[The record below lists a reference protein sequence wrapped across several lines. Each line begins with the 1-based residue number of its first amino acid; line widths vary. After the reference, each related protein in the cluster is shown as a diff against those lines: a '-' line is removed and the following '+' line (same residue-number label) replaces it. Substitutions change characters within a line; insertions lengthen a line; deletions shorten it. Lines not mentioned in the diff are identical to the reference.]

1 MSDTAAYISLFF
13 SAFVSATILPG
24 TSEAA
29 LTLMLNEGAGMP
41 ALLLLVATLGN
52 VLGSVLN
59 WFLGRFFTNYRD
71 RKWFPIKPAQYDR
84 AVAWFGKYGK
94 WTLLFAWVPFFGDPL
109 TIVAGAMRVHF
120 GFFLLLVTIGKGARY
135 LFVMQAAAMILL
147 D

>member
-1 MSDTAAYISLFF
+1 MSDLAAYVSLFF

-29 LTLMLNEGAGMP
+29 LTLMLNEETGAP
-41 ALLLLVATLGN
+41 AILLLVATLGN

-71 RKWFPIKPAQYDR
+71 RKWFPIKEAQYDR
-84 AVAWFGKYGK
+84 AVGWFDKYGK
-94 WTLLFAWVPFFGDPL
+94 WTLLLAWVPFFGDPL

-120 GFFLLLVTIGKGARY
+120 GFFLLLVTVGKGARY
-135 LFVMQAAAMILL
+135 LFVMQAAALILL

>member
-1 MSDTAAYISLFF
+1 MTDAAAYASLFF
-13 SAFVSATILPG
+13 SAFLSATILPG

-29 LTLMLNEGAGMP
+29 LTLMLNEGTGMP
-41 ALLLLVATLGN
+41 AVLLLVATLGN

-71 RKWFPIKPAQYDR
+71 RKWFPIKAAQYDR
-84 AVAWFGKYGK
+84 AAGWFDKYGK
-94 WTLLFAWVPFFGDPL
+94 WTLLLAWVPFFGDPL
-109 TIVAGAMRVHF
+109 TIVAGVMRVHF

-135 LFVMQAAAMILL
+135 LFVMQAAALILL